1 MSLAVCGTLAAAAQ
15 VPPQTA
21 SALSRVQALRHE
33 PKPATRS
40 LSDTAGSASHVALE

>member
-1 MSLAVCGTLAAAAQ
+1 MAAAAQ
-15 VPPQTA
+15 VEPHTA

-40 LSDTAGSASHVALE
+40 LSDTAGSASQVALE